1 MAKLQ
6 GENLPTYIL
15 SYSRR
20 VSLIRTGAVIL
31 LVGVALGRWVLAW
44 IHFLRPALE
53 VMSRTAW
60 GTPEGSR
67 LLLDALTSQPLRPLV
82 AAHLGL
88 LLTAGAL
95 AFIYALLPD
104 LSIDDEGLAV
114 HTLTGWHV
122 IPWSAITVVR
132 IQSFADSDR
141 HLVLV
146 QGKWTRWSLW
156 PRLVSMC
163 LGAGFEP
170 GVLFS
175 SAIRDFEPLVS
186 RLYQEV
192 KNVSPEA
199 LFDDEFASPSALIVL
214 EPSPTLDTLVDQ
226 AQGEGWPMSV
236 SAQAMAAVPAG
247 LVLVELL
254 ILILQGGIW
263 WEPLAIVALC
273 GFEWLIGTFYLY
285 ALAEFFPGEIQFH
298 QAALLYPLPQ
308 IPRALLT
315 LPMAVLVA
323 AGVPFLAAMIG
334 LVSVLWAVI
343 LTAFLV
349 RRIFRLRSILP
360 AVIGGAFQALFQ
372 FLVLALVFG

>member
-6 GENLPTYIL
+6 GDNLPSYIL
-15 SYSRR
+15 SYSRW
-20 VSLIRTGAVIL
+20 VSIIRTGSVIL
-31 LVGVALGRWVLAW
+31 LVGAALGRWVLAW
-44 IHFLRPALE
+44 VNFLRPALE

-67 LLLDALTSQPLRPLV
+67 LLLDTVAAQPLRPLI

-95 AFIYALLPD
+95 AFIYASLPD
-104 LSIDDEGLAV
+104 LSIADEGLAV
-114 HTLTGWHV
+114 HTLTGWQI

-132 IQSFADSDR
+132 IQSFAESDR
-141 HLVLV
+141 RLVLV
-146 QGKWTRWSLW
+146 QGNWTRWSPW
-156 PRLVSMC
+156 PRLVSACM
-163 LGAGFEP
+163 GAGFEP
-170 GVLFS
+170 GVLFAS
-175 SAIRDFEPLVS
+175 DIRDFKPLIL

-192 KNVSPEA
+192 KKASPQA
-199 LFDDEFASPSALIVL
+199 LFDDEFVSPSALLVL
-214 EPSPTLDTLVDQ
+214 EPIPTMDTLVEQ
-226 AQGEGWPMSV
+226 AHGEGWPMGV

-247 LVLVELL
+247 LVLVEIL

-263 WEPLAIVALC
+263 WEPLAIIALC
-273 GFEWLIGTFYLY
+273 EFEWLIGTFYLY
-285 ALAEFFPGEIQFH
+285 ALAEFFPGHIEFRE
-298 QAALLYPLPQ
+298 AALLYPLPQ

-315 LPMAVLVA
+315 LPMVMLVA

-334 LVSVLWAVI
+334 LAGVLWSVI

-349 RRIFRLRSILP
+349 RRIFHLRSILP